1 MNLVRAE
8 KLAELARFCIV
19 AVVGLVVDIAVAW
32 SFAEF
37 FGLPLIL
44 SATAGFFCG
53 AVINYFLHE
62 LWTFQSGDRVI
73 SLARMGRYAA
83 GLAVVLIVRLATVV
97 GLERLFLQGS
107 MTLVILLS
115 ATVLSFAF
123 TYVLSL
129 NFVFTQDTSGIDK
142 S

>member
-1 MNLVRAE
+1 
-8 KLAELARFCIV
+8 
-19 AVVGLVVDIAVAW
+19 
-32 SFAEF
+32 
-37 FGLPLIL
+37 
-44 SATAGFFCG
+44 
-53 AVINYFLHE
+53 
-62 LWTFQSGDRVI
+62 
-73 SLARMGRYAA
+73 MGRYAA

-129 NFVFTQDTSGIDK
+129 NFVFTEDTSGIDK

>member
-37 FGLPLIL
+37 VGLPLIL
-44 SATAGFFCG
+44 SATTGFFCG

>member
-32 SFAEF
+32 SVAEF
-37 FGLPLIL
+37 VGLPLIL
-44 SATAGFFCG
+44 SATAGFCCG

-142 S
+142 P

>member
-19 AVVGLVVDIAVAW
+19 AVVGLVVDIAVAG

-37 FGLPLIL
+37 VGLPLIL

-53 AVINYFLHE
+53 AVIKYFLHE

-142 S
+142 A

>member
-1 MNLVRAE
+1 MKLVKAE
-8 KLAELARFCIV
+8 KLAELARFGIV

-32 SFAEF
+32 SLAKFI
-37 FGLPLIL
+37 GLPLIL
-44 SATAGFFCG
+44 AATAGFFCG

-83 GLAVVLIVRLATVV
+83 GLAVVLIVRLTTVA
-97 GLERLFLQGS
+97 GLEWLFPQGG

-115 ATVLSFAF
+115 ATVLSFAL

>member
-37 FGLPLIL
+37 VGLPLIL

>member
-1 MNLVRAE
+1 
-8 KLAELARFCIV
+8 
-19 AVVGLVVDIAVAW
+19 VVDIAVAW

-37 FGLPLIL
+37 VGLPLIL